1 MRTNIFIYWKKYK
14 IFVYYKYC
22 IMNNCHLLNV
32 YKDGNKQDQ
41 YKEDEHNE
49 SCDLDDFNDNHDI
62 QDYNYKYYQCY
73 VDEKN
78 RFRYFETSPNSVN
91 QHPKSAVYKISKNI
105 PTFFHKTLLY
115 FKYIPKYF

>member
-1 MRTNIFIYWKKYK
+1 
-14 IFVYYKYC
+14 
-22 IMNNCHLLNV
+22 MNNCHLLNV

-49 SCDLDDFNDNHDI
+49 SCDLDDFNDNPDI
-62 QDYNYKYYQCY
+62 KDYNYIYYQCY

-78 RFRYFETSPNSVN
+78 RFRYFETSPNSVS
-91 QHPKSAVYKISKNI
+91 QYSKSAIYKISKNI

-115 FKYIPKYF
+115 FKYIPKFF